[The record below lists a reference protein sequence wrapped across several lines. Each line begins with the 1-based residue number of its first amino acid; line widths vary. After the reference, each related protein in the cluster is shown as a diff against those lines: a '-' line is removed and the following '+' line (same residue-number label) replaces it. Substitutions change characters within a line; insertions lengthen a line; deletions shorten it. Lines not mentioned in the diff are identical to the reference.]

1 MRWPD
6 YLLTRILFTIYGS
19 QPPAAAATLYT
30 NTQRQQRRSFLKQ
43 SHSMNM
49 FTFLFNLN
57 HKRAKNEKGKTMVDP
72 KLCFGIWEA
81 TKGNSDLKALASKIG
96 DAPCVLSPPSR
107 QQEEAEWWMF

>member
-6 YLLTRILFTIYGS
+6 YLLTRILFTIYGP

-49 FTFLFNLN
+49 FSFLFNLTQ
-57 HKRAKNEKGKTMVDP
+57 KRAKNEKSKWQILNYALAYGRQQK
-72 KLCFGIWEA
+72 A
-81 TKGNSDLKALASKIG
+81 NSDLKALASKIG